1 MTKRLKD
8 FIKKNPEPAGGTNVN
23 PSQLGQ
29 YSAKYNI
36 SEAPT
41 LDRYLLSRGIDPK
54 RTPLETKIGH
64 SKSSLFMKW
73 KQDHQFEEVEHIEE
87 DMYDHEK
94 DKKGDKR
101 TTGIEGQDS
110 ESSEAAAT
118 LKLGKTLTKN
128 PDTDTIEIDPMMKT
142 NKPDQPL
149 KDVKTEKKKDFNGFR
164 KELKI
169 NR

>member
-1 MTKRLKD
+1 MSKKLKD
-8 FIKKNPEPAGGTNVN
+8 FIKKNPEPAGGTNNN

-29 YSAKYNI
+29 YSSKYNI

-54 RTPLETKIGH
+54 RTALSTKIGH

-73 KQDHQFEEVEHIEE
+73 KNDHQFEEVEQTYGKKPKI
-87 DMYDHEK
+87 
-94 DKKGDKR
+94 DK
-101 TTGIEGQDS
+101 
-110 ESSEAAAT
+110 ESSIGENEPSAAST
-118 LKLGKTLTKN
+118 LIGGKTLTGTSRDN
-128 PDTDTIEIDPMMKT
+128 VEIDPMMKT

-149 KDVKTEKKKDFNGFR
+149 KDNTEKKKNFSGLR

>member
-1 MTKRLKD
+1 MSKKLKD
-8 FIKKNPEPAGGTNVN
+8 FIKKNPEPAGGTNNN

-41 LDRYLLSRGIDPK
+41 LDRYLLSRGVDPK
-54 RTPLETKIGH
+54 RTSLATKIGH

-73 KQDHQFEEVEHIEE
+73 KQDHQFEEVEGLNE
-87 DMYDHEK
+87 M
-94 DKKGDKR
+94 DK
-101 TTGIEGQDS
+101 
-110 ESSEAAAT
+110 ESSIGENKPSAAST
-118 LKLGKTLTKN
+118 LTGGKTLTGTSRDN
-128 PDTDTIEIDPMMKT
+128 VEIDPMMKT

-149 KDVKTEKKKDFNGFR
+149 KDNTEKKKNFSGLR

>member
-1 MTKRLKD
+1 MTKKIKD

-73 KQDHQFEEVEHIEE
+73 KQDHQFEEVEQTYGKKPKI
-87 DMYDHEK
+87 
-94 DKKGDKR
+94 DK
-101 TTGIEGQDS
+101 
-110 ESSEAAAT
+110 ESSIGENKPSAAAT
-118 LKLGKTLTKN
+118 LSGGKTLTGISR
-128 PDTDTIEIDPMMKT
+128 DIVEIDPMMKT